1 MSPRAALLVMM
12 QAAPEFEEEFNAWY
26 DTEHVPERLA
36 VPGIR
41 SAHRFVAETGWP
53 RYLALYD
60 LDDVAVLDTPE
71 YRRVSGD
78 RNSPWTRRVLSRVT
92 VERVV
97 CRQVAPG
104 GAAVVPAPRVLL
116 VRFRGIAAAA
126 ASGVADGLERLHR
139 GRAGVRQSR
148 IFADHERPDD
158 RTDLYAVTA
167 SIEPLLAVFDTAE
180 FGEAATMIDRVNA
193 YVACNRPA

>member
-97 CRQVAPG
+97 CRQSAPG

-116 VRFRGIAAAA
+116 VRFRGVAGTAA
-126 ASGVADGLERLHR
+126 GGIADGLGRLYG
-139 GRAGVRQSR
+139 GRAGLRQVRV
-148 IFADHERPDD
+148 FADHERPDD
-158 RTDLYAVTA
+158 RTDLYAVAA
-167 SIEPLLAVFDTAE
+167 SVEPLLAGFDAAV